1 MGEIEEDAGKKAN
14 FGFPDEPQVMTCG
27 RGGGSQGSW
36 CSRNSTN
43 PEILV
48 VSPHPTLGYSHGWV
62 WVPRP

>member
-36 CSRNSTN
+36 CSRNSTSL
-43 PEILV
+43 EIPV
-48 VSPHPTLGYSHGWV
+48 GTHPTLGYPCFGFHSHN
-62 WVPRP
+62 